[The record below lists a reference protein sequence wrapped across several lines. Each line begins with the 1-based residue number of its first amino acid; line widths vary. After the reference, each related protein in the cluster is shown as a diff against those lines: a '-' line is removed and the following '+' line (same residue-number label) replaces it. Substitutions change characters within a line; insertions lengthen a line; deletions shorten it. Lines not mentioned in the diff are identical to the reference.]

1 MKALTA
7 NGHLNI
13 RDWGEQPDNLPGLR
27 RKFSGFLIAD
37 LIKIQTEKPGVLQY
51 QADTGDERGDKLP
64 ALFIFDC
71 YRLTDTRGGLLKRA
85 EVLRDVNP
93 RHPQGVR
100 ANGRLIITARA
111 AVLFLIRY
119 QGETYPQ
126 RSIREGRES
135 LRNVNHSAPSLFRFR
150 RKRRA

>member
-1 MKALTA
+1 MKALAA

-37 LIKIQTEKPGVLQY
+37 LIKIQTEEPGALQH
-51 QADTGDERGDKLP
+51 QADTGDGRGDKLP
-64 ALFIFDC
+64 ALLILNR
-71 YRLTDTRGGLLKRA
+71 YRLTDTRGGLLKHA

-93 RHPQGVR
+93 RHPQGMR
-100 ANGRLIITARA
+100 ANRRLVVSPRA
-111 AVLFLIRY
+111 AVLLLVFY

-135 LRNVNHSAPSLFRFR
+135 LRNVNHSAPSSEETTERV
-150 RKRRA
+150 